1 MPTTFD
7 PGLVTMAI
15 ALITLV
21 GTVLGALLTGRLNV
35 NITRVEKETPP
46 YDELARRVSRLEV
59 SDQAK
64 SRLIS
69 AQQAYIAVLL
79 IKWPADGTPPPP
91 EPEDI
96 VDWKNPAWQD

>member
-1 MPTTFD
+1 MPSSFD
-7 PGLVTMAI
+7 PALTTMAL
-15 ALITLV
+15 ALLSIV
-21 GTVLGALLTGRLNV
+21 GTVIGALLTGRLNV
-35 NITRVEKETPP
+35 NTAKVEKETPP

-79 IKWPADGTPPPP
+79 IKWPDDGNPPPP